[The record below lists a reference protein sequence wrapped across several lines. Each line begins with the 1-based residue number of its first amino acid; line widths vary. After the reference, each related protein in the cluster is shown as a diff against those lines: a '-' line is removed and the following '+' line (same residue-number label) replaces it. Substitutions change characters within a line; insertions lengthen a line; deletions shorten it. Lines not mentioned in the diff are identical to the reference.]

1 MEKVTTVSQAVR
13 SISDNIKMEHEM
25 ETVNIASRTVDVSMG
40 FFSTAYLQA
49 RAFIKT
55 RTGLKLPSI
64 TRMEKEMVRESSNF
78 LTANN
83 SMGILTR
90 A

>member
-40 FFSTAYLQA
+40 FF
-49 RAFIKT
+49 
-55 RTGLKLPSI
+55 
-64 TRMEKEMVRESSNF
+64 
-78 LTANN
+78 
-83 SMGILTR
+83 
-90 A
+90 